1 MNKIVRKTRNFVHNH
16 PALTGYLAGVTVA
29 TGAFVALTYD
39 KTLLELTPDALE
51 YLKTGGGVV
60 FEVKG
65 QTLNLVNIA
74 ANQAA
79 NA

>member
-16 PALTGYLAGVTVA
+16 PALTGYLAGVSVA

-39 KTLLELTPDALE
+39 KTLLELTPDALK
-51 YLKTGGGVV
+51 YLEAGGAVTYV
-60 FEVKG
+60 AKG
-65 QTLNLVNIA
+65 QTLSLVNA
-74 ANQAA
+74 AAMHAA